1 MTGRAREATD
11 GANRTPCGATVVG
24 VEVKSVCF
32 ERFGDPADVLHV
44 AERALPKPG
53 PGQVRVRMFMSPVNP
68 SDLLTV
74 RGVYSKVPPLPA
86 FPGYEGVGVVD
97 AAGPG
102 LLGRLLLGR
111 RAAVL
116 SAEGG
121 AWSEYVV
128 VPARQAAPVSTRI
141 PVEQAAMFFV
151 NPVTAYCLT
160 REVLKVP
167 AGEWLLQTAA
177 GSAVGRMI
185 LRLARR
191 YGFRTINV
199 VRRAELAE
207 ELRSLNADEVIVADG
222 RLGGDELTAR
232 VREVAK
238 GGVRYAVDCISGE
251 LGSQIVRCLAPQGR
265 LVVYGAMSQQ
275 PLVFSSRD
283 LMTPGSR
290 IEGFW
295 LGNYMSSRRLIGKVR
310 IVRTVGRLV
319 RDGVLMSDVGRTY
332 GLAEVKEAVLEAQ
345 REARRGKVLLR
356 IART

>member
-1 MTGRAREATD
+1 
-11 GANRTPCGATVVG
+11 
-24 VEVKSVCF
+24 VKAVCF
-32 ERFGDPADVLHV
+32 ERFGDPADVLQA
-44 AERALPKPG
+44 AERPIPTPG
-53 PGQVRVRMFMSPVNP
+53 PGQVRIRMLMSPVNP
-68 SDLLTV
+68 SDLSTV
-74 RGVYSKVPPLPA
+74 RGVYSKIPSLPA

-111 RAAVL
+111 RAAFL

-128 VPARQAAPVSTRI
+128 VPARQAAPVSKRL

-151 NPVTAYCLT
+151 NPMTAYCLT

-177 GSAVGRMI
+177 GAAVGRMI

-199 VRRAELAE
+199 VRRRELAD
-207 ELRSLNADEVIVADG
+207 ELRSLGAQEVIVADG
-222 RLGGDELTAR
+222 RSDEDELTAR

-238 GGVRYAVDCISGE
+238 GGVRYALDCVSGA

-290 IEGFW
+290 VEGFW
-295 LGNYMSSRRLIGKVR
+295 LGNYLANQRLIAKLR

-319 RDGVLMSDVGRTY
+319 RDGVLVSDVGRTHP
-332 GLAEVKEAVLEAQ
+332 LDEVKQAVMEAQ
-345 REARRGKVLLR
+345 REGRRGKVLLQ
-356 IART
+356 IARD